1 MIGDPVG
8 MQVDTPEFLHYQ
20 IKQVVLVEFVDPVA
34 EGKLVEDLPSV
45 GGKAADVLFQIVAG
59 AGRSQGGEGKL
70 RRIVERGSGD
80 TGQDQ
85 VLVEIII
92 P

>member
-1 MIGDPVG
+1 M
-8 MQVDTPEFLHYQ
+8 
-20 IKQVVLVEFVDPVA
+20 
-34 EGKLVEDLPSV
+34 